1 VFFAASTGSEP
12 SVTGAGRAVPGRG
25 EVHRGRAFA
34 CAPEE
39 IDDYP
44 YRETRVC
51 GSGDLGA
58 SDGDVM
64 DRQVLAGGVKVCGVT
79 SIEDARACVD
89 LGVAALGLNFW
100 AGTPRRVELEVARD
114 VADELR
120 DRVELVAVFV
130 DADRAEIDRVRE
142 ITGIRAV
149 QLHGAESPDF
159 VAALGPDAYKA
170 VGVADA
176 RDVEAAL
183 AYPRE
188 KLLLDARVP
197 GAMPGG
203 TGHTF
208 EWELAIEV
216 ARRRRLILAGGLHAG
231 NVAEAVARVRP
242 WRVDVASGVESAP
255 GKKDLAKVA
264 AFVRAATGA

>member
-1 VFFAASTGSEP
+1 MS
-12 SVTGAGRAVPGRG
+12 RALL
-25 EVHRGRAFA
+25 
-34 CAPEE
+34 
-39 IDDYP
+39 
-44 YRETRVC
+44 
-51 GSGDLGA
+51 S
-58 SDGDVM
+58 
-64 DRQVLAGGVKVCGVT
+64 GGVKVCGIT
-79 SIEDARACVD
+79 TIEDARACVE

-100 AGTPRRVELEVARD
+100 SGTPRRVELEVARVIGEQLHD
-114 VADELR
+114 H
-120 DRVELVAVFV
+120 VELVAVFV

-142 ITGIRAV
+142 VTGIAAV
-149 QLHGAESPDF
+149 QLHGSESPDF

-170 VGVADA
+170 VGVVDA
-176 RDVEAAL
+176 HDVQSAL
-183 AYPRE
+183 AYPGE

-216 ARRRRLILAGGLHAG
+216 ARRRRLILAGGLHPG
-231 NVAEAVARVRP
+231 NVAEAIARVRP

-255 GKKDLAKVA
+255 GKKDLTKVA

>member
-1 VFFAASTGSEP
+1 ML
-12 SVTGAGRAVPGRG
+12 RGRG
-25 EVHRGRAFA
+25 ADEL
-34 CAPEE
+34 
-39 IDDYP
+39 
-44 YRETRVC
+44 C
-51 GSGDLGA
+51 GA
-58 SDGDVM
+58 DGDVM
-64 DRQVLAGGVKVCGVT
+64 NRDLLSGGVKVCGIT
-79 SIEDARACVD
+79 TLEDARACVD

-100 AGTPRRVELEVARD
+100 PGTPRRVELEVARA

-130 DADRAEIDRVRE
+130 DADRAEIDGVRE

-149 QLHGAESPDF
+149 QLHGAESPGF

-170 VGVADA
+170 VGVAEA
-176 RDVEAAL
+176 SDVEAAL
-183 AYPRE
+183 AFPGE

-203 TGHTF
+203 TGHAF
-208 EWELAIEV
+208 EWELALEV

-231 NVAEAVARVRP
+231 NVAEAIARVRP

-255 GKKDLAKVA
+255 GKKELAKVA
-264 AFVRAATGA
+264 AFVRAATNA

>member
-1 VFFAASTGSEP
+1 MS
-12 SVTGAGRAVPGRG
+12 
-25 EVHRGRAFA
+25 
-34 CAPEE
+34 
-39 IDDYP
+39 
-44 YRETRVC
+44 RELL
-51 GSGDLGA
+51 S
-58 SDGDVM
+58 
-64 DRQVLAGGVKVCGVT
+64 GGVKVCGIT
-79 SIEDARACVD
+79 TLEDARACVD

-100 AGTPRRVELEVARD
+100 PGTPRRVELEVARA

-130 DADRAEIDRVRE
+130 DADRAEIDGVRE

-149 QLHGAESPDF
+149 QLHGAESPGF

-170 VGVADA
+170 VGVAEA
-176 RDVEAAL
+176 SDVEAAL
-183 AYPRE
+183 AFPGE

-203 TGHTF
+203 TGHAF
-208 EWELAIEV
+208 EWELALEV

-231 NVAEAVARVRP
+231 NVAEAIARVRP

-255 GKKDLAKVA
+255 GKKELAKVA
-264 AFVRAATGA
+264 AFVRAATNA